1 MTLLHQFLRLFIFP
15 VFCIKCSQAI
25 RYSSPLELC
34 LFCLTE
40 LPLTNHFELSDNLM
54 EQRFW
59 GRIPFHRAGALFYFQ
74 KGEYIQQI
82 IYRMKYGNGQA
93 MGFALGRL
101 LGQALKESADF
112 KSVDYLL
119 PVPLHP
125 KKLLE
130 RGFNQSELICTGIQ
144 QAWDKPICTDLRRIK
159 QTKTQTQ
166 MGRVER
172 AKNLESAFSFKS
184 SHPKEIHYLLVD
196 DVLTSGA
203 TIEACGEAILKVNPK
218 ARISMATL
226 AFADLW

>member
-1 MTLLHQFLRLFIFP
+1 MTVLHQFFRIFIFP
-15 VFCIKCSQAI
+15 VFCIKCSQPI

-34 LFCLTE
+34 LFCMTD
-40 LPLTNHFELSDNLM
+40 LPFTNHFELPDNLM

-59 GRIPFHRAGALFYFQ
+59 GRIPFQRAAALFYFQ

-93 MGFALGRL
+93 MGYELGGL
-101 LGQALKESADF
+101 LGKALKGSNDF

-130 RGFNQSELICTGIQ
+130 RGFNQSELICSGIQ
-144 QAWDKPICTDLRRIK
+144 QTWDKPICTDLARIK
-159 QTKTQTQ
+159 HTKTQTQ

-172 AKNLESAFSFKS
+172 AKNLESAFTFAS
-184 SHPKEIHYLLVD
+184 SHPKQTHYLLVD

-203 TIEACGEAILKVNPK
+203 TIEACAEAILMFNPK
-218 ARISMATL
+218 ARISIATL